1 MNIQEYISSG
11 IVESYVLGLA
21 SDEERREFEQA
32 CAQYPEVLKAR
43 TDFEIALEK
52 QAMENALAPDT
63 GLKEK
68 IWEELKQ
75 DTKVVSITES
85 PLQKLTS
92 PGSIWWKYAA
102 AACVILLTGSIYIN
116 ISLFQKNRKLQ
127 SQYDNTVAELAIV
140 KSDIE
145 KITGGNPAMKIASLK
160 GTNNSPAS
168 YTTVYWDT
176 TSHDVYL
183 LVNNLPI
190 PADSLQ
196 YQLWAL
202 ADGQPIDL
210 GFISDDYFIRK
221 DKLLLQAKNAQKA
234 QAFAITLEKK
244 GRPDSSKPEGQM
256 YVLGNIQ

>member
-11 IVESYVLGLA
+11 IVESYVLGFA

-43 TDFEIALEK
+43 TDFELAIEK
-52 QAMENALAPDT
+52 QAIENAVAPAA
-63 GLKEK
+63 GLKGK
-68 IWEELKQ
+68 IWGEIKPEA
-75 DTKVVSITES
+75 KVVSIIES
-85 PLQKLTS
+85 PLPKLSSSSVT
-92 PGSIWWKYAA
+92 WWKYAA
-102 AACVILLTGSIYIN
+102 AACVILLAGSIYIN
-116 ISLFQKNRKLQ
+116 VSQFQKNKKLQ
-127 SQYDNTVAELAIV
+127 GQYDNTANELATV

-145 KITGGNPAMKIASLK
+145 KITSGNPSMKMASLK
-160 GTNNSPAS
+160 GTNDSPTS
-168 YTTVYWDT
+168 YTTVFWDS

-183 LVNNLPI
+183 LVNNLPK

-202 ADGQPIDL
+202 ADGKPIDL
-210 GFISDDYFIRK
+210 GYISDDYFVRK

-244 GRPDSSKPEGQM
+244 GRADASKPEGQM